1 MSGGLT
7 CGRTGDYCRR
17 RNTTALTTAQLVTF
31 WRFSDRLDLSAARMD
46 GGSKSG
52 QRFASQSRIARSL
65 GVNRISLGVQS
76 WDDELLKLLGR
87 EHNAAQ
93 AEVSHLARGGF
104 RM

>member
-1 MSGGLT
+1 
-7 CGRTGDYCRR
+7 
-17 RNTTALTTAQLVTF
+17 
-31 WRFSDRLDLSAARMD
+31 
-46 GGSKSG
+46 
-52 QRFASQSRIARSL
+52 
-65 GVNRISLGVQS
+65 VNRISLGVQS